1 MHCVRTREPLNDYYE
16 GLCPVSIK
24 KKNTINLEM
33 FASVQLVFYY
43 KMVFTYH

>member
-1 MHCVRTREPLNDYYE
+1 MTIMKASVLFQ
-16 GLCPVSIK
+16 LK

>member
-1 MHCVRTREPLNDYYE
+1 MTTMKASVLFEL
-16 GLCPVSIK
+16 

-43 KMVFTYH
+43 KMIFTYH